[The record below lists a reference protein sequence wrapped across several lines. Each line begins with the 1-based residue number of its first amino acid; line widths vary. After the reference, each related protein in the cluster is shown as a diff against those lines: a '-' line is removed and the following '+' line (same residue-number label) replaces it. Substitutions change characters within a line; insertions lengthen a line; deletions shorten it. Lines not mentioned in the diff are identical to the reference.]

1 MVMADC
7 EPGCSHTSPG
17 RLREAAVH
25 IGIEELER
33 LTLFMLEL
41 FTAAVVL
48 SCAGTAWGAGLAFEM
63 DYIPFNSLRQ

>member
-7 EPGCSHTSPG
+7 EPGCSHISSG

-33 LTLFMLEL
+33 LTLFVLEL

-48 SCAGTAWGAGLAFEM
+48 SCAGTGSRAGVRNGLH
-63 DYIPFNSLRQ
+63 PLQ